1 MTSRKFIAEVPDL
14 LPAAGVEIPRDTDG
28 YAPDSPWQRPKSLG
42 PHYQEPGTPRW
53 IAWREPRGTPDGTRV
68 SDYDFHLPEA
78 LIAQAPVERRDGS
91 RLLVIHRDTGLIEHR
106 RFRDI
111 VDYIPAGDAL
121 VVNTT
126 KVIRARL
133 LGTRPSGAPAE
144 VLLLKAL
151 GDDVWEAMVQ
161 PGAKLQAGKMVTIAD
176 DFRVEML
183 EATDRGTKHVRLHA
197 SMPLAEAIERY
208 GHIPLPP
215 YMTRA
220 DTTADAERYQT
231 VYAAQAGSVAAPTAG
246 LHFTDEILAA
256 LARKGVLRADVLLH
270 VGAGTFRP
278 ISVDDPREHVM
289 HEEWFQVPESTAHTL
304 TTVKQ
309 AGGAVWAVGTTSM
322 RTLESAATPDG
333 GITAQQGET
342 GIFIYPPYQ
351 PRIVDHLLT
360 NFHLPKS
367 TLVMLVAALVGYE
380 LTMRAYREAIAA
392 EYRFYSYGDAML
404 VV

>member
-1 MTSRKFIAEVPDL
+1 MNER
-14 LPAAGVEIPRDTDG
+14 
-28 YAPDSPWQRPKSLG
+28 
-42 PHYQEPGTPRW
+42 
-53 IAWREPRGTPDGTRV
+53 TPDGTRV
-68 SDYDFHLPEA
+68 SDYDFELPEH

-91 RLLVIHRDTGLIEHR
+91 RLLVIHRDTGTIEHR
-106 RFRDI
+106 QFRDI
-111 VDYIPAGDAL
+111 VEFIPVGDAL

-144 VLLLKAL
+144 VLLLKAR

-176 DFRVEML
+176 DFRIEML
-183 EATDRGTKHVRLHA
+183 EATDRGTKFVRLHTSLPA
-197 SMPLAEAIERY
+197 HDAIERH
-208 GHIPLPP
+208 GHMPLPP

-220 DTTADAERYQT
+220 DTSEDAQRYQT

-246 LHFTDEILAA
+246 LHFTDEVLSALAA
-256 LARKGVLRADVLLH
+256 KGVARADVVLH

-289 HEEWFQVPESTAHTL
+289 HEEWYQVSSQTADAIGAT
-304 TTVKQ
+304 K
-309 AGGAVWAVGTTSM
+309 ARGGRVWAVGTTSM
-322 RTLESAATPDG
+322 RTLESATNPDG
-333 GITAQQGET
+333 TLPASEGTT
-342 GIFIYPPYQ
+342 DIFIYPPY
-351 PRIVDHLLT
+351 RFRMVDHLLT

-367 TLVMLVAALVGYE
+367 TLVMLVAAFAGYD
-380 LTMRAYREAIAA
+380 LTMRAYRGAIAA

-404 VV
+404 VI

>member
-1 MTSRKFIAEVPDL
+1 MTERTS
-14 LPAAGVEIPRDTDG
+14 
-28 YAPDSPWQRPKSLG
+28 
-42 PHYQEPGTPRW
+42 
-53 IAWREPRGTPDGTRV
+53 DGTRV
-68 SDYDFHLPEA
+68 SDYDFELPTA

-91 RLLVIHRDTGLIEHR
+91 RLLVIHRDTGAIEHR

-111 VDYIPAGDAL
+111 VDIIPAGDAL

-151 GDDVWEAMVQ
+151 GDEVWEAMVQ

-176 DFRVEML
+176 DFRIEML
-183 EATDRGTKHVRLHA
+183 DATERGTKFVRLHSTLPA
-197 SMPLAEAIERY
+197 HEAIERY

-215 YMTRA
+215 YMTRS
-220 DTTADAERYQT
+220 DTGEDAQRYQT

-246 LHFTDEILAA
+246 LHFTDDVLQA
-256 LARKGVLRADVLLH
+256 LATKGVTRADVLLH

-278 ISVDDPREHVM
+278 ISVDDPTEHVM
-289 HEEWFQVPESTAHTL
+289 HEEWFQVPASTADTL
-304 TTVKQ
+304 HTVK
-309 AGGAVWAVGTTSM
+309 ASGRAVWAVGTTSM
-322 RTLESAATPDG
+322 RTLESATRVDG
-333 GITAQQGET
+333 TMPASEGTT
-342 GIFIYPPYQ
+342 DIFIYPPY
-351 PRIVDHLLT
+351 RFRMVDHLLT

-367 TLVMLVAALVGYE
+367 TLVMLVAAFAGYE
-380 LTMRAYREAIAA
+380 LTMRAYREAIAE

-404 VV
+404 II